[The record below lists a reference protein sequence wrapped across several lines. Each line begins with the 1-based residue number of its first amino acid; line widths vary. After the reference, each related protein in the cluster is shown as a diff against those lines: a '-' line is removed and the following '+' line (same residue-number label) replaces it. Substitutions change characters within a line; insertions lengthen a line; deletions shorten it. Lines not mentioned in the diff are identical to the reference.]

1 MKIKKIQVDK
11 LHGYFD
17 YDINLNEDIS
27 LLYGKNGSGKTTV
40 LNLIGFII
48 SGELY
53 KLKDVIFNEVI
64 ITTTN
69 NKILKLKKNEK
80 SVELSFLE
88 EEEEIFF
95 NDLDNYFSSERY
107 HGDRLIKHRL
117 TIDYPIIQTI
127 KDSFDYVY
135 LPLERIS
142 NSRVSNNE
150 RLTRPSRII
159 HNKFYR
165 YNSKDASMDIVK
177 YLVDSEMRSVNDKI
191 RELNEQF
198 RNDVLETM
206 FVLTGQQFDFNG
218 LVRYF
223 RSEHVLDELNNLKEK
238 YITLLRDLN
247 IINNPNDDKEN
258 KYSNYFNRLLKDVE
272 ELNSEE
278 NKDKGI
284 QAKFVTT
291 YNEIEKIKKIT
302 QLASDSE
309 KEKKSKRKSIDQ
321 FVKTVNNFLLRGD
334 DGKNIQITNEG
345 TIYFETAYTTDEV
358 DITYL
363 SSGEK
368 QLVNLFANFIFKVS
382 DMKSGIF
389 VADEPELSL
398 HLDWQAK
405 FIRQLHQINPNI
417 QLIFATHSPELVGPY
432 RAKIIKIQ
440 KKYQKN
446 NKNQQ
451 KEKTTGDSIDS
462 PIEIDELEDLF
473 R

>member
-1 MKIKKIQVDK
+1 M
-11 LHGYFD
+11 
-17 YDINLNEDIS
+17 
-27 LLYGKNGSGKTTV
+27 
-40 LNLIGFII
+40 
-48 SGELY
+48 
-53 KLKDVIFNEVI
+53 
-64 ITTTN
+64 
-69 NKILKLKKNEK
+69 
-80 SVELSFLE
+80 
-88 EEEEIFF
+88 
-95 NDLDNYFSSERY
+95 
-107 HGDRLIKHRL
+107 
-117 TIDYPIIQTI
+117 
-127 KDSFDYVY
+127 
-135 LPLERIS
+135 
-142 NSRVSNNE
+142 
-150 RLTRPSRII
+150 
-159 HNKFYR
+159 
-165 YNSKDASMDIVK
+165 
-177 YLVDSEMRSVNDKI
+177 
-191 RELNEQF
+191 
-198 RNDVLETM
+198 
-206 FVLTGQQFDFNG
+206 
-218 LVRYF
+218 
-223 RSEHVLDELNNLKEK
+223 
-238 YITLLRDLN
+238 
-247 IINNPNDDKEN
+247 
-258 KYSNYFNRLLKDVE
+258 E

-284 QAKFVTT
+284 QAKFVAT